1 MATPTPHPPGT
12 LSYQDKGWKLSSIG
26 HVISV
31 CVFES
36 PILFF
41 ELFSVVQFFGNRNYF
56 RVSRFF
62 LSVPRPP
69 FVSVSCQSCRCLIYS
84 SNLLSPV
91 NFFSLLR
98 FAFSFFFFFRLF
110 IVFFDA
116 SIWFVRSEIAKK
128 INRDFFQNLCLN
140 YLAHLNVSELI
151 RTLEAK

>member
-91 NFFSLLR
+91 NFFFSLTFCIFLFFSF
-98 FAFSFFFFFRLF
+98 FAFSSFFSMLQFGLYGLKLQKNKQGFFPKFVSQLF
-110 IVFFDA
+110 GA
-116 SIWFVRSEIAKK
+116 SECKRV
-128 INRDFFQNLCLN
+128 N
-140 YLAHLNVSELI
+140 
-151 RTLEAK
+151 